1 MEKHFSYKS
10 PHQIWRILISD
21 SEKLILETRDV
32 RTKEVFFHCFDIWD
46 GSKIFSDFQLEDKCW
61 VGIETVHKDIIYFHK
76 FPKPD
81 LPIHAGIIAF
91 DLASQKILWTNTEL
105 SYLFAHQDKVYA
117 FKQGFEE
124 RYFYELDYLDGNVI
138 KEYGND
144 YMTINNLKNEANN
157 AKDWSSYIYPEILK
171 TGSDEKTKLLIAQL
185 TGKNKTVGEVEYN
198 IYKSYLLF
206 SYHSKVFE
214 NSLINKFF
222 AVDLNSEKVVL
233 SEILNANVSAMLT
246 DSFFLYKNLL
256 FLLREK
262 NETVVYRI
270 KQD

>member
-1 MEKHFSYKS
+1 MKMEKHFSYKS
-10 PHQIWRILISD
+10 QSQIWRILISD

-32 RTKEVFFHCFDIWD
+32 NTKEVFFHCFDIQN

-61 VGIETVHKDIIYFHK
+61 IGIETVHKDIFYFHG

-81 LPIHAGIIAF
+81 LPIHAGIVAF
-91 DLASQKILWTNTEL
+91 DLTSQKILWTNTGL
-105 SYLFAHQDKVYA
+105 SFLFVYKDKVYG

-124 RYFYELDYLDGNVI
+124 RYFYELDYMNGNVI

-144 YMTINNLKNEANN
+144 YATINNLKNDANN
-157 AKDWSSYIYPEILK
+157 AKDWSSYIYPEAFK
-171 TGSDEKTKLLIAQL
+171 ANSDEKINRLIEHQTA
-185 TGKNKTVGEVEYN
+185 KNKIIGKVEYN
-198 IYKSYLLF
+198 IYNRYLLF

-222 AVDLNSEKVVL
+222 VVDIDSEKVIL
-233 SEILNANVSAMLT
+233 SEILNANISAMLT
-246 DSFFLYKNLL
+246 DSFFLYKNFL

-262 NETVVYRI
+262 NEVMVYKI
-270 KQD
+270 E